1 MTIYLDLTILINII
15 FDFILLTSVSIILNR
30 RTTIKKIILSSIL
43 GSLMIIVSMLDN
55 GYLLYIFKFINTI
68 LMLVVCYG
76 YKDIRYTITNFIY
89 LYITSI
95 TLGGFLYLITIKLN
109 YNQDN
114 LIIYHNNYQVSM
126 ISLLIIS
133 PIILYL
139 YTKTVKKL
147 KNNYSN
153 YYNIVITL
161 NNNKIIK
168 TIAFLDTGN
177 GLYDTYQHHP
187 IILINK
193 HLIDITKEKV
203 ILVPYNTASGH
214 ELLEC
219 ITINNLY
226 IEGIGN
232 KKKLLLGLISHK
244 INIDGVDA
252 ILHSKLLE

>member
-1 MTIYLDLTILINII
+1 MTVYLDLTLLINFI
-15 FDFILLTSVSIILNR
+15 FDFLLLTSVSIILNR
-30 RTTIKKIILSSIL
+30 KTTIKKLLLSSLL

-68 LMLVVCYG
+68 LMLVLCFG
-76 YKDIRYTITNFIY
+76 YKDIRYTITNLIY

-109 YNQDN
+109 YNRDN
-114 LIIYHNNYQVSM
+114 LVIYRNNYQVSI

-153 YYNIVITL
+153 YYNIIITL
-161 NNNKIIK
+161 NNNTTIK
-168 TIAFLDTGN
+168 TTAFLDTGN
-177 GLYDTYQHHP
+177 GLYDPYHHRP

-193 HLIDITKEKV
+193 NLIDITNEKV

-219 ITINNLY
+219 ITIKELF
-226 IEGIGN
+226 IEGIGY
-232 KKKLLLGLISHK
+232 KKKLLLGLTNHK
-244 INIDGVDA
+244 INIDGVDV

>member
-1 MTIYLDLTILINII
+1 MTVYLDLTLLINFI
-15 FDFILLTSVSIILNR
+15 FDFLLLTSVSIILNR
-30 RTTIKKIILSSIL
+30 KTTIKKLLLSSLL

-68 LMLVVCYG
+68 LMLVLCFG
-76 YKDIRYTITNFIY
+76 YKDIRYTITNLIY

-109 YNQDN
+109 YNRDN
-114 LIIYHNNYQVSM
+114 LVIYRNNYQVSI

-153 YYNIVITL
+153 YYNIIITL
-161 NNNKIIK
+161 NNNTTIK
-168 TIAFLDTGN
+168 TTAFLDTGN
-177 GLYDTYQHHP
+177 GLYDPYQHRP

-193 HLIDITKEKV
+193 NLIDITNEKV

-219 ITINNLY
+219 ITIKELY
-226 IEGIGN
+226 IEGIGY
-232 KKKLLLGLISHK
+232 KKKLLLGLTNHK
-244 INIDGVDA
+244 INIDGVDV